1 MAGQE
6 KDARPQ
12 FAPCPLTEVV
22 AEIKRTEPAVVFAPH
37 VETSLGILLPDTY
50 ISAVADAVHSYGGV
64 FVIDAIAA
72 GNVWCDM
79 KKTGVDVLISAPQ
92 KGWTGPSCAGLVLLS
107 ERAAKIVKNAEGGAE
122 WEPKSQSFC
131 CNLRQWLDVVEKYEG
146 GGFKYYT
153 TLPTDALMTFR
164 NVIKETEAFGI
175 AKTKAEMLRL
185 GQSVRDAL
193 KKRGFKSVAADGF
206 AAPGVVVVYDNE
218 DRESRGT
225 SMIARFKSAG
235 IQIAGGVPFKLG
247 EDNFDTPLNSRACT
261 FRIGLF
267 GLDKMMNVD
276 ECVRRFETALDKAMK
291 KDA

>member
-1 MAGQE
+1 
-6 KDARPQ
+6 
-12 FAPCPLTEVV
+12 
-22 AEIKRTEPAVVFAPH
+22 
-37 VETSLGILLPDTY
+37 
-50 ISAVADAVHSYGGV
+50 
-64 FVIDAIAA
+64 
-72 GNVWCDM
+72 M
-79 KKTGVDVLISAPQ
+79 KKTGVDVLITAPQ

-107 ERAAKIVKNAEGGAE
+107 ERAAKIAKNVEGTRA
-122 WEPKSQSFC
+122 WEPESQSFC
-131 CNLRQWLDVVEKYEG
+131 CNLRQWLDVVEKYEA

-175 AKTKAEMLRL
+175 AKSKAEMLRL

-206 AAPGVVVVYDNE
+206 AAPGVVVVYDNDE
-218 DRESRGT
+218 RASKVSVPMSAGEVLESQIIEQLFSEIQSAFNLSQGT

-247 EDNFDTPLNSRACT
+247 EEKFAKPIQSKACT

-267 GLDKMMNVD
+267 GLDKMMNV
-276 ECVRRFETALDKAMK
+276 EQCVRRFETALDKAVQK
-291 KDA
+291 E